1 MERGDLSWSEQV
13 PYLCRCGVSFRATRH
28 RWIDRNSQRE
38 LRDRV
43 LAEGPIEG
51 KCPSC
56 GREATG
62 RCSWLELFPREKK
75 AVLVLGGHQRAEL
88 NDELVAHL
96 TRASRYE
103 GAMESW
109 ILRPDWR
116 FEDYA
121 KQDSERSPASAVP
134 VPLGNEAWPARPS
147 VGPGPKPPSGKKDS
161 YVTDLLFVSQGAS
174 VDLCLGDEARRLLSS
189 AALRVRPCLLR
200 LAQGY
205 PVLSLRIIASYL
217 GQTTV
222 IDAVADPTL
231 GASLEGLEH
240 LVEDFKVRLQIRAQ
254 SAPQEQG
261 LCREV
266 AGDGLGRN
274 LRFCIDS
281 SLEALNAGGFGS
293 NTAELFKQSKA
304 QLQGRSSQER
314 LAGAKHPLAAGDFAH
329 LFMPEETRRAL
340 VQLDAA
346 SQKANLRHLLEV
358 EGLSVDEYEEIRQR
372 VLTSSLEQGLCAPS
386 RFWPRIVKLGLAPDY
401 TAYAQELAE
410 NRQRIEQSE
419 ADDLE
424 AAHAEQAR
432 KEILELCQ
440 SKGISLPPM
449 LEAYL
454 RGSAEPSPAGS
465 SSGQGSASPAGGQS
479 VSSSVA
485 LGVDEGDW
493 DAAEAQKV
501 QDDLFFE
508 AHLLETDDAELAELS
523 ELSEAIDDDLDRIFP
538 RHGGQASVEFMAEAP
553 TRPLNN
559 KDESQSP
566 PAPPRPP
573 VPPSPDK

>member
-1 MERGDLSWSEQV
+1 
-13 PYLCRCGVSFRATRH
+13 
-28 RWIDRNSQRE
+28 
-38 LRDRV
+38 
-43 LAEGPIEG
+43 
-51 KCPSC
+51 
-56 GREATG
+56 
-62 RCSWLELFPREKK
+62 
-75 AVLVLGGHQRAEL
+75 
-88 NDELVAHL
+88 
-96 TRASRYE
+96 
-103 GAMESW
+103 MESW

-116 FEDYA
+116 FEEYA
-121 KQDSERSPASAVP
+121 KQDSERATASAVP
-134 VPLGNEAWPARPS
+134 VPLGIEAWPPRPS
-147 VGPGPKPPSGKKDS
+147 VGPGTQPQSGKQDA
-161 YVTDLLFVSQGAS
+161 YVTDLMFVSGGAS
-174 VDLCLGDEARRLLSS
+174 VDLCLGDEARRHLSS

-222 IDAVADPTL
+222 IDAVADPNL
-231 GASLEGLEH
+231 ASSVEGLGN
-240 LVEDFKVRLQIRAQ
+240 LVEDLKVRLQIRPQ
-254 SAPQEQG
+254 SAPKDQG

-281 SLEALNAGGFGS
+281 AVETLESTSFGNKS
-293 NTAELFKQSKA
+293 ADLFKQSKA

-340 VQLDAA
+340 EQLEAA
-346 SQKANLRHLLEV
+346 SQKPNLRHLLEV

-424 AAHAEQAR
+424 ASHAEQAR
-432 KEILELCQ
+432 KEILGLCQ
-440 SKGISLPPM
+440 TKGISLPPM

-465 SSGQGSASPAGGQS
+465 SEGQGSAGAAGGRG
-479 VSSSVA
+479 VPSVA
-485 LGVDEGDW
+485 IAVDEGDW
-493 DAAEAQKV
+493 DAVTQKAH
-501 QDDLFFE
+501 DDLFFE
-508 AHLLETDDAELAELS
+508 ANFLETDDAELAELS
-523 ELSEAIDDDLDRIFP
+523 QLSEAIDDDLDRIFP
-538 RHGGQASVEFMAEAP
+538 RHGVQASVEFMAEAQTP
-553 TRPLNN
+553 TLN
-559 KDESQSP
+559 KKRERKSP

-573 VPPSPDK
+573 APPPSNK